1 MLLHCLAEGTFNY
14 KTPEWRD
21 GNILLFWDVNILYS
35 HNLFL
40 GFWVFFLQFLT
51 SYKFLSWTESVGIS
65 AVSGLEAVDVE
76 QERPRVL
83 RG

>member
-1 MLLHCLAEGTFNY
+1 MEGWKY
-14 KTPEWRD
+14 PL
-21 GNILLFWDVNILYS
+21 ILGCKHPLFPQLV
-35 HNLFL
+35 FRVL
-40 GFWVFFLQFLT
+40 GFFLQFLT